1 MSDPFR
7 RHKYA
12 FNRILVPAARIL
24 SPEFNAAYLFFT
36 GAHIELLRNLVEY
49 ATRREMFVEEYHEGY
64 YISADDDDWDTISA
78 IVAELEYMLM
88 TITLGFYDAYVCIR
102 DKKDAGVGGGTFES
116 GAWRTRDLNEEH
128 ADTRNLASVAS
139 NQITLA
145 GGTYRCMIVCPCYKV
160 RFNQAR
166 LYNISDSEVL
176 EISTSAYYHSTDNQ
190 MGYALILGRFSIAD
204 TKVLEVQHQCFSTFA
219 NQGFGV
225 AADFQDE
232 VYTVV
237 ELWREA

>member
-1 MSDPFR
+1 MSDPWR

-24 SPEFNAAYLFFT
+24 SPEFNAAYLYFT

-49 ATRREMFVEEYHEGY
+49 ANRREMFVDEYHEGY
-64 YISADDDDWDTISA
+64 YISANDEDWDAISA

-88 TITLGFYDAYVCIR
+88 TIVLGFYDAYVCIR
-102 DKKDAGVGGGTFES
+102 DVKEQAVVGGTFEQD
-116 GAWRTRDLNEEH
+116 AWRTRDLNDEH

-145 GGTYRCMIVCPCYKV
+145 AGTYRCMIVAPCYKV
-160 RFNQAR
+160 RYNRAR
-166 LYNISDSEVL
+166 LYNITDSEVAL
-176 EISTSAYYHSTDNQ
+176 LGNT
-190 MGYALILGRFSIAD
+190 MYADATNNDYNLSHILGRFTIAD
-204 TKVLEVQHQCFSTFA
+204 TKVLEVQHYCTLTLA

-225 AADFQDE
+225 ASDIAE
-232 VYTVV
+232 EIYTVV
-237 ELWREA
+237 ELWRET